1 MSTNHEAS
9 SHHSSSREDASVL
22 DGRSTSSS
30 VALAALYSVDRPPH
44 AGRAPTQGESAAAS
58 SGAFAR
64 RGDQGTDSRAA
75 GAGRDMST
83 EQKRESEGERVDGE
97 GRAVKRT
104 RVEGR

>member
-9 SHHSSSREDASVL
+9 SHHHSSSREDAAAL
-22 DGRSTSSS
+22 AGRSTSSP
-30 VALAALYSVDRPPH
+30 VAALNSVDRPPH
-44 AGRAPTQGESAAAS
+44 AGRAPAKGESAAVS

-64 RGDQGTDSRAA
+64 RGNEGTDSPAA
-75 GAGRDMST
+75 RSGRDMSA
-83 EQKRESEGERVDGE
+83 EQKRESEGDRVDGE